1 MQAHALTDAQVTF
14 ENIHPAVN
22 HYHLQ
27 LVLN

>member
-22 HYHLQ
+22 RYHLQ